1 MTEREFRNEVLG
13 EWVAPEEPPPPPPP
27 RRKPRHNYGYIIRR
41 QINMEKRGVV
51 LDDEKTKTADVTKK
65 CPKCG
70 AELRDPDCCGT
81 CGTEPFE
88 KRK

>member
-1 MTEREFRNEVLG
+1 
-13 EWVAPEEPPPPPPP
+13 
-27 RRKPRHNYGYIIRR
+27 
-41 QINMEKRGVV
+41 MEKRGVV

-88 KRK
+88 KRKED